1 MPTRSLALAFSHGAV
16 TLLAEHSLSKR
27 KMKDSKI
34 ISRIL
39 RLDKNI
45 YNELLV
51 QKDSLQKSIF
61 IYLTTSVLLT
71 LGVFRFINGVL
82 DFIKENLMAFQQE
95 LSTQEFSMIR
105 SLIDE
110 LEVAFNSENAFS
122 NIISSITSS
131 VISSGIGLVI
141 IYFVLKYLLRQESQ
155 PKNLLII
162 YCYSNI
168 PGLLIAPTFV
178 ISSIFVQGVLVTF
191 VAVFSIVT
199 FGSGLKQV
207 YSLRNI
213 EVILLLVSWMFGS
226 TILGSI

>member
-1 MPTRSLALAFSHGAV
+1 
-16 TLLAEHSLSKR
+16 
-27 KMKDSKI
+27 MKDSKI

-95 LSTQEFSMIR
+95 LSNQEFSMIR

-122 NIISSITSS
+122 NITSSITSS

-141 IYFVLKYLLRQESQ
+141 IYFVLKYLLRQDSE

-168 PGLLIAPTFV
+168 PGLLIAPSFV
-178 ISSIFVQGVLVTF
+178 ISSIFIQGVLVTF

-207 YSLRNI
+207 FSLRNI

>member
-1 MPTRSLALAFSHGAV
+1 
-16 TLLAEHSLSKR
+16 
-27 KMKDSKI
+27 MKDSKI

-51 QKDSLQKSIF
+51 LKDSLQKSIF
-61 IYLTTSVLLT
+61 IYLTSSILLT
-71 LGVFRFINGVL
+71 LGVFRFINGVV
-82 DFIKENLMAFQQE
+82 DFINENLMSFQQE

-122 NIISSITSS
+122 NITSSIKSS
-131 VISSGIGLVI
+131 VISSGLGLI
-141 IYFVLKYLLRQESQ
+141 IIFFVLKYLLRQDPE

-162 YCYSNI
+162 YFYSNV
-168 PGLLIAPTFV
+168 PALLITPTFV
-178 ISSIFVQGVLVTF
+178 ISSIFVQGILVTF

-226 TILGSI
+226 TMLGSI

>member
-1 MPTRSLALAFSHGAV
+1 
-16 TLLAEHSLSKR
+16 
-27 KMKDSKI
+27 
-34 ISRIL
+34 
-39 RLDKNI
+39 
-45 YNELLV
+45 
-51 QKDSLQKSIF
+51 
-61 IYLTTSVLLT
+61 LLT
-71 LGVFRFINGVL
+71 LGVFRFINGVV
-82 DFIKENLMAFQQE
+82 DFINENLMSFQQE

-122 NIISSITSS
+122 NITSSITSS
-131 VISSGIGLVI
+131 VISSGIGLI
-141 IYFVLKYLLRQESQ
+141 IIFFVLKYLLRQDPE
-155 PKNLLII
+155 PKNLVII
-162 YCYSNI
+162 YFYSNV
-168 PGLLIAPTFV
+168 PALLITPTFV
-178 ISSIFVQGVLVTF
+178 ISSIFVQGILVTF

>member
-1 MPTRSLALAFSHGAV
+1 
-16 TLLAEHSLSKR
+16 
-27 KMKDSKI
+27 MKDSKI

-82 DFIKENLMAFQQE
+82 DFIKENLMVFQQE
-95 LSTQEFSMIR
+95 LSNQEFSMIR

-122 NIISSITSS
+122 NITSSITSS

-141 IYFVLKYLLRQESQ
+141 IYFVLKYLLRQDSE

-226 TILGSI
+226 TVLGSI

>member
-1 MPTRSLALAFSHGAV
+1 
-16 TLLAEHSLSKR
+16 
-27 KMKDSKI
+27 MKDSKI

-61 IYLTTSVLLT
+61 IYLATSVLLT
-71 LGVFRFINGVL
+71 LGVFSFINGLL
-82 DFIKENLMAFQQE
+82 DFIKENLMSFQQE
-95 LSTQEFSMIR
+95 LSTQEFSMVR

-110 LEVAFNSENAFS
+110 MELAFNSENAFS
-122 NIISSITSS
+122 NIASSITSS
-131 VISSGIGLVI
+131 IISSGIGLII
-141 IYFVLKYLLRQESQ
+141 IYFVLKYLLRQDSD

-162 YCYSNI
+162 YCYSNV
-168 PGLLIAPTFV
+168 PCLLLAPTFL
-178 ISSIFVQGVLVTF
+178 ISSIFVQGIIVTI

-207 YSLRNI
+207 YLLRNI

>member
-1 MPTRSLALAFSHGAV
+1 
-16 TLLAEHSLSKR
+16 
-27 KMKDSKI
+27 MKDSKI

-45 YNELLV
+45 YNELLI

-71 LGVFRFINGVL
+71 LGVFSFINGLL
-82 DFIKENLMAFQQE
+82 DFIKENLMSFQQE
-95 LSTQEFSMIR
+95 LSTQEFSMVR

-110 LEVAFNSENAFS
+110 IELAFNSENAFS
-122 NIISSITSS
+122 NIASSITSS
-131 VISSGIGLVI
+131 IISSVIGLII
-141 IYFVLKYLLRQESQ
+141 IYFVLKYLLRQDSD

-162 YCYSNI
+162 YCYSNV
-168 PGLLIAPTFV
+168 PGLLIAPTFL
-178 ISSIFVQGVLVTF
+178 ISSIFVQGIIVTI

-207 YSLRNI
+207 YLLRNI

>member
-1 MPTRSLALAFSHGAV
+1 
-16 TLLAEHSLSKR
+16 
-27 KMKDSKI
+27 MKDSKI

-51 QKDSLQKSIF
+51 LKDSLQKSIF
-61 IYLTTSVLLT
+61 IYLTSSILLT
-71 LGVFRFINGVL
+71 LGVFRFINGVV
-82 DFIKENLMAFQQE
+82 DFINENLMSFQQE

-122 NIISSITSS
+122 NITSSITSS
-131 VISSGIGLVI
+131 VISSGLGLI
-141 IYFVLKYLLRQESQ
+141 IIFFVLKYLLRQDPE

-162 YCYSNI
+162 YFYSNV
-168 PGLLIAPTFV
+168 PALLITPTFV
-178 ISSIFVQGVLVTF
+178 ISSIFVQGILVTF

-199 FGSGLKQV
+199 FGS
-207 YSLRNI
+207 
-213 EVILLLVSWMFGS
+213 
-226 TILGSI
+226 

>member
-1 MPTRSLALAFSHGAV
+1 
-16 TLLAEHSLSKR
+16 
-27 KMKDSKI
+27 MKDSKI

-45 YNELLV
+45 YNELLI

-71 LGVFRFINGVL
+71 LGVFSFINGLL
-82 DFIKENLMAFQQE
+82 DFIKENLMSFQQE
-95 LSTQEFSMIR
+95 LSTQEFSMVR

-110 LEVAFNSENAFS
+110 MELAFNSENAFS
-122 NIISSITSS
+122 NIASSITSS
-131 VISSGIGLVI
+131 IISSGIGLII
-141 IYFVLKYLLRQESQ
+141 IYFVLKYLLRQDSD

-162 YCYSNI
+162 YCYSNV
-168 PGLLIAPTFV
+168 PGLLIAPTFL
-178 ISSIFVQGVLVTF
+178 ISSIFAQGFLVTF

-207 YSLRNI
+207 YLLRNI

>member
-1 MPTRSLALAFSHGAV
+1 
-16 TLLAEHSLSKR
+16 
-27 KMKDSKI
+27 MKDSKI

-82 DFIKENLMAFQQE
+82 DFIKENLMVFQQE
-95 LSTQEFSMIR
+95 LSNQEFSMIR

-122 NIISSITSS
+122 NITSSITSS

-141 IYFVLKYLLRQESQ
+141 IYFVLKYLLRQDSE

-168 PGLLIAPTFV
+168 PGLLIAPSFV

-207 YSLRNI
+207 FSLRNI

>member
-1 MPTRSLALAFSHGAV
+1 
-16 TLLAEHSLSKR
+16 
-27 KMKDSKI
+27 MKDSKI

-45 YNELLV
+45 YNELLI

-71 LGVFRFINGVL
+71 LGVFSFINGLL
-82 DFIKENLMAFQQE
+82 DFIKENLMSFQQE
-95 LSTQEFSMIR
+95 LSTQEFSMVR

-110 LEVAFNSENAFS
+110 MELAFNSENAFS
-122 NIISSITSS
+122 NIASSITSS
-131 VISSGIGLVI
+131 IISSGIGLII
-141 IYFVLKYLLRQESQ
+141 IYFVLKYLLRQDSD

-162 YCYSNI
+162 YCYSNV
-168 PGLLIAPTFV
+168 PGLLIAPTFL
-178 ISSIFVQGVLVTF
+178 ISSIFVQGFLVTF

-226 TILGSI
+226 TIFGSI

>member
-1 MPTRSLALAFSHGAV
+1 
-16 TLLAEHSLSKR
+16 
-27 KMKDSKI
+27 MKDSKI

-45 YNELLV
+45 YNEMLV

-82 DFIKENLMAFQQE
+82 DFIKANLMGFQQE
-95 LSTQEFSMIR
+95 LSTQEFSMVR

-110 LEVAFNSENAFS
+110 LELAFNSDNAFS
-122 NIISSITSS
+122 NMISSITSS
-131 VISSGIGLVI
+131 IISSAIGLVI
-141 IYFVLKYLLRQESQ
+141 IYFVLKYLLRQDSE

-162 YCYSNI
+162 SCYSNV
-168 PGLLIAPTFV
+168 PGLLIAPTFL
-178 ISSIFVQGVLVTF
+178 ISSIFVQGVFVTF

-213 EVILLLVSWMFGS
+213 EVVLLLVSWMFGS
-226 TILGSI
+226 TILGSV

>member
-1 MPTRSLALAFSHGAV
+1 
-16 TLLAEHSLSKR
+16 
-27 KMKDSKI
+27 MKDSKI

-51 QKDSLQKSIF
+51 QKDSLKKSIF

-71 LGVFRFINGVL
+71 LGVFRFINGLL

-110 LEVAFNSENAFS
+110 LEVAFNSDNAFS
-122 NIISSITSS
+122 NITSSITSS
-131 VISSGIGLVI
+131 IISSGIGLVI
-141 IYFVLKYLLRQESQ
+141 IYFVLKYLLRQDSE

-162 YCYSNI
+162 YCYSNV
-168 PGLLIAPTFV
+168 PGLLIAPTFL
-178 ISSIFVQGVLVTF
+178 ISSIFVQGFLVTF
-191 VAVFSIVT
+191 VAILSIVT

-213 EVILLLVSWMFGS
+213 EVVLLLVSWMFGS

>member
-1 MPTRSLALAFSHGAV
+1 
-16 TLLAEHSLSKR
+16 
-27 KMKDSKI
+27 MKDSKI

-213 EVILLLVSWMFGS
+213 EVILLIVSWMFGS

>member
-1 MPTRSLALAFSHGAV
+1 
-16 TLLAEHSLSKR
+16 
-27 KMKDSKI
+27 MKDSKI

-71 LGVFRFINGVL
+71 LGVFRFINGIL

-122 NIISSITSS
+122 NITSSITSS
-131 VISSGIGLVI
+131 VISSGVGLVI

>member
-1 MPTRSLALAFSHGAV
+1 
-16 TLLAEHSLSKR
+16 
-27 KMKDSKI
+27 MKDSKI

-51 QKDSLQKSIF
+51 LKDSLQKSIF
-61 IYLTTSVLLT
+61 IYLATSVLLT

-82 DFIKENLMAFQQE
+82 DLMKENLGAFQQE
-95 LSTQEFSMIR
+95 LSNQEFSMIR
-105 SLIDE
+105 SLIAE
-110 LEVAFNSENAFS
+110 LEVTFNSENAFS

-131 VISSGIGLVI
+131 LISSAIGLI
-141 IYFVLKYLLRQESQ
+141 IIFFVLKYLLRQDSEL
-155 PKNLLII
+155 KNLLII
-162 YCYSNI
+162 YCYSNV
-168 PGLLIAPTFV
+168 PGLLIAPTFI
-178 ISSIFVQGVLVTF
+178 ISSIFVQGILVTF
-191 VAVFSIVT
+191 VAVFSILT

>member
-1 MPTRSLALAFSHGAV
+1 
-16 TLLAEHSLSKR
+16 
-27 KMKDSKI
+27 MKDSKI

-71 LGVFRFINGVL
+71 LGVFRFINGIL

-122 NIISSITSS
+122 NITSSITSS
-131 VISSGIGLVI
+131 VISSGVGLVI

-213 EVILLLVSWMFGS
+213 EVILLLVSWIFGS
-226 TILGSI
+226 TILG

>member
-1 MPTRSLALAFSHGAV
+1 
-16 TLLAEHSLSKR
+16 
-27 KMKDSKI
+27 MKDSKI

-95 LSTQEFSMIR
+95 LSNQEFSMIR

-122 NIISSITSS
+122 NITSSITSS

-141 IYFVLKYLLRQESQ
+141 IYFVLKYLLRQDSE

-168 PGLLIAPTFV
+168 PGLLIAPSFV
-178 ISSIFVQGVLVTF
+178 ISSIFIQGVLVTF

>member
-1 MPTRSLALAFSHGAV
+1 
-16 TLLAEHSLSKR
+16 
-27 KMKDSKI
+27 MKDSKI

-51 QKDSLQKSIF
+51 LKDSLQKSIF
-61 IYLTTSVLLT
+61 IYLTSSILLT
-71 LGVFRFINGVL
+71 LGVFRFINGVV
-82 DFIKENLMAFQQE
+82 DFINENLMSFQQE

-110 LEVAFNSENAFS
+110 LKVAFNSENAFS
-122 NIISSITSS
+122 NITSSITSS
-131 VISSGIGLVI
+131 VISSGLGLI
-141 IYFVLKYLLRQESQ
+141 IIFFVLKYLLRQDPE

-162 YCYSNI
+162 YFYSNV
-168 PGLLIAPTFV
+168 PALLITPTFV
-178 ISSIFVQGVLVTF
+178 ISSIFVQGILVTF

>member
-1 MPTRSLALAFSHGAV
+1 
-16 TLLAEHSLSKR
+16 
-27 KMKDSKI
+27 MKDSKI

-82 DFIKENLMAFQQE
+82 DFIKENLMVFQQE
-95 LSTQEFSMIR
+95 LSNQEFSMIR

-122 NIISSITSS
+122 NITSSITSS

-141 IYFVLKYLLRQESQ
+141 IYFVLKYLLRQDSE

-168 PGLLIAPTFV
+168 PGLLIAPSFV
-178 ISSIFVQGVLVTF
+178 ISSIFIQGVLVTF

>member
-1 MPTRSLALAFSHGAV
+1 
-16 TLLAEHSLSKR
+16 
-27 KMKDSKI
+27 MKDSKI

-71 LGVFRFINGVL
+71 LGVFSFINGLL
-82 DFIKENLMAFQQE
+82 DFIKENLMSFQQE
-95 LSTQEFSMIR
+95 LSTQEFSMVR

-110 LEVAFNSENAFS
+110 IELAFNSENAFS
-122 NIISSITSS
+122 NIASSITSS
-131 VISSGIGLVI
+131 IISSGIGLII
-141 IYFVLKYLLRQESQ
+141 IYFVLKYLLRQDSD

-162 YCYSNI
+162 YCYSNV
-168 PGLLIAPTFV
+168 PGLLIAPTFL
-178 ISSIFVQGVLVTF
+178 ISSIFAQGVLVTF

-207 YSLRNI
+207 YLLRNI

>member
-1 MPTRSLALAFSHGAV
+1 
-16 TLLAEHSLSKR
+16 
-27 KMKDSKI
+27 MKDSKI

-51 QKDSLQKSIF
+51 QKDSFQKSIF

>member
-1 MPTRSLALAFSHGAV
+1 
-16 TLLAEHSLSKR
+16 
-27 KMKDSKI
+27 MKDSKI

-122 NIISSITSS
+122 NITSSITSS

>member
-1 MPTRSLALAFSHGAV
+1 
-16 TLLAEHSLSKR
+16 
-27 KMKDSKI
+27 MKDSKI

-71 LGVFRFINGVL
+71 LGVFRFINRVL

-95 LSTQEFSMIR
+95 LSTQEFSMVR

-110 LEVAFNSENAFS
+110 LELAFNNDNAFS
-122 NIISSITSS
+122 NITSSITSS
-131 VISSGIGLVI
+131 IISSGIGLVI
-141 IYFVLKYLLRQESQ
+141 IYFVLKYLLRQDSD

-162 YCYSNI
+162 YCYSNV
-168 PGLLIAPTFV
+168 PGLLIAPTFL
-178 ISSIFVQGVLVTF
+178 ISSIFVQGFLVTF

-226 TILGSI
+226 TIFGSI

>member
-1 MPTRSLALAFSHGAV
+1 
-16 TLLAEHSLSKR
+16 
-27 KMKDSKI
+27 MKDSKI

-122 NIISSITSS
+122 NITSSITSS
-131 VISSGIGLVI
+131 VISSGVGLVI

>member
-1 MPTRSLALAFSHGAV
+1 
-16 TLLAEHSLSKR
+16 
-27 KMKDSKI
+27 MKDSKI

-71 LGVFRFINGVL
+71 LGVFRFINGIL

>member
-1 MPTRSLALAFSHGAV
+1 
-16 TLLAEHSLSKR
+16 
-27 KMKDSKI
+27 MKDSKI

-82 DFIKENLMAFQQE
+82 DFIKENLMVFQQE
-95 LSTQEFSMIR
+95 LSNQEFSMIR

-122 NIISSITSS
+122 NITSSITSS

-141 IYFVLKYLLRQESQ
+141 IYFVLKYLLRQDSE

-168 PGLLIAPTFV
+168 PGLLIAPSFV

>member
-1 MPTRSLALAFSHGAV
+1 
-16 TLLAEHSLSKR
+16 
-27 KMKDSKI
+27 MKDSKI

-61 IYLTTSVLLT
+61 VYLTTSVLLT
-71 LGVFRFINGVL
+71 LGVFRFINRVL

-95 LSTQEFSMIR
+95 LSTQEFSMVR

-110 LEVAFNSENAFS
+110 LELDFNSDNVFS
-122 NIISSITSS
+122 NITSSITASI
-131 VISSGIGLVI
+131 ISSGIGLVI
-141 IYFVLKYLLRQESQ
+141 IYFVLKYLLRQDSD

-162 YCYSNI
+162 YCYSNV
-168 PGLLIAPTFV
+168 PGLLIAPTFL
-178 ISSIFVQGVLVTF
+178 ISSIFVQGFLVTF

-226 TILGSI
+226 TIFGSI

>member
-1 MPTRSLALAFSHGAV
+1 
-16 TLLAEHSLSKR
+16 
-27 KMKDSKI
+27 MKDSKI

-71 LGVFRFINGVL
+71 LGVFRFINGIL

-122 NIISSITSS
+122 NITSSITSS

>member
-1 MPTRSLALAFSHGAV
+1 
-16 TLLAEHSLSKR
+16 
-27 KMKDSKI
+27 MKDSKI

-51 QKDSLQKSIF
+51 LKDSLQKSIF

-82 DFIKENLMAFQQE
+82 DLMKENLGAFQQE
-95 LSTQEFSMIR
+95 LSNQEFSMIR
-105 SLIDE
+105 SLIAE
-110 LEVAFNSENAFS
+110 LEVTFNSENAFS

-131 VISSGIGLVI
+131 LISSVIGLI
-141 IYFVLKYLLRQESQ
+141 IIFFVLKYLLRQDPEI
-155 PKNLLII
+155 KNLLII
-162 YCYSNI
+162 YCYSNV
-168 PGLLIAPTFV
+168 PGLLIAPTFI
-178 ISSIFVQGVLVTF
+178 ISSIFAQGILVTF

>member
-1 MPTRSLALAFSHGAV
+1 
-16 TLLAEHSLSKR
+16 
-27 KMKDSKI
+27 MKDSKI

-71 LGVFRFINGVL
+71 LGVFSFINGLL
-82 DFIKENLMAFQQE
+82 DFIKENLMSFQQE
-95 LSTQEFSMIR
+95 LSTQEFSMVR

-110 LEVAFNSENAFS
+110 MELAFNSENAFS
-122 NIISSITSS
+122 NIASSITSS
-131 VISSGIGLVI
+131 IISSVIGLII
-141 IYFVLKYLLRQESQ
+141 IYFVLKYLLRQDSD

-162 YCYSNI
+162 YCYSNV
-168 PGLLIAPTFV
+168 PGLLIAPTFL
-178 ISSIFVQGVLVTF
+178 ISSIFVQGIIVTI

-207 YSLRNI
+207 YLLRNI

>member
-1 MPTRSLALAFSHGAV
+1 
-16 TLLAEHSLSKR
+16 
-27 KMKDSKI
+27 MKDSKI

-82 DFIKENLMAFQQE
+82 DFIKENLMVFQQE
-95 LSTQEFSMIR
+95 LSNQEFSMIR

-122 NIISSITSS
+122 NITSSITSS

-141 IYFVLKYLLRQESQ
+141 IYFVLRYLLRQDSE

-168 PGLLIAPTFV
+168 PGLLIAPSFV

>member
-1 MPTRSLALAFSHGAV
+1 
-16 TLLAEHSLSKR
+16 
-27 KMKDSKI
+27 MKDSKI

-82 DFIKENLMAFQQE
+82 DFIKENLMVFQQE
-95 LSTQEFSMIR
+95 LSNQEFSMIR

-141 IYFVLKYLLRQESQ
+141 IYFVLKYLLRQDSE

-168 PGLLIAPTFV
+168 PGLLIAPSFV

>member
-1 MPTRSLALAFSHGAV
+1 
-16 TLLAEHSLSKR
+16 
-27 KMKDSKI
+27 MKDSKI

-95 LSTQEFSMIR
+95 LSNQEFSMIR

-122 NIISSITSS
+122 NITSSITSS

-141 IYFVLKYLLRQESQ
+141 IYFVLKYLLRQDSE

-168 PGLLIAPTFV
+168 PGLLIAPSFV
-178 ISSIFVQGVLVTF
+178 ISSIFVQGILVTF

>member
-1 MPTRSLALAFSHGAV
+1 
-16 TLLAEHSLSKR
+16 
-27 KMKDSKI
+27 MKDSKI

-45 YNELLV
+45 YNELLI

-71 LGVFRFINGVL
+71 LGVFSFINGLL
-82 DFIKENLMAFQQE
+82 DFIKENLMSFQQE
-95 LSTQEFSMIR
+95 LSTQEFSMVR

-110 LEVAFNSENAFS
+110 MELAFNSENAFS
-122 NIISSITSS
+122 NIASSITSS
-131 VISSGIGLVI
+131 IISSVIGLII
-141 IYFVLKYLLRQESQ
+141 IYFVLKYLLRQDSD

-162 YCYSNI
+162 YCYSNV
-168 PGLLIAPTFV
+168 PGLLIAPTFL
-178 ISSIFVQGVLVTF
+178 ISSIFVQGIIVTI

-207 YSLRNI
+207 YLLRNI

>member
-1 MPTRSLALAFSHGAV
+1 
-16 TLLAEHSLSKR
+16 
-27 KMKDSKI
+27 MKDSKI

-51 QKDSLQKSIF
+51 LKDSLQKSIF
-61 IYLTTSVLLT
+61 IYLTSSILLT
-71 LGVFRFINGVL
+71 LGVFRFINGVV
-82 DFIKENLMAFQQE
+82 DFINENLMSFQQE

-110 LEVAFNSENAFS
+110 LKVAFNSENAFS
-122 NIISSITSS
+122 NITSSITSS
-131 VISSGIGLVI
+131 VISSGLGLI
-141 IYFVLKYLLRQESQ
+141 ISFFVLKYLLRQDPE
-155 PKNLLII
+155 PKNLVII
-162 YCYSNI
+162 YFYSNV
-168 PGLLIAPTFV
+168 PALLITPTFV
-178 ISSIFVQGVLVTF
+178 ISSIFVQGILVTF

>member
-1 MPTRSLALAFSHGAV
+1 
-16 TLLAEHSLSKR
+16 
-27 KMKDSKI
+27 MKDSKI

-95 LSTQEFSMIR
+95 LSNQEFSMIR

-122 NIISSITSS
+122 NITSSITLS

-141 IYFVLKYLLRQESQ
+141 IYFVLKYLLRQDSE

-168 PGLLIAPTFV
+168 PGLLIAPSFV

-226 TILGSI
+226 TVLGSI

>member
-1 MPTRSLALAFSHGAV
+1 
-16 TLLAEHSLSKR
+16 
-27 KMKDSKI
+27 MKDSKI

-51 QKDSLQKSIF
+51 LKDSLQKSIF
-61 IYLTTSVLLT
+61 IYLTSSILLT
-71 LGVFRFINGVL
+71 LGVFRFINGVV
-82 DFIKENLMAFQQE
+82 DFINENLMSFQQE

-122 NIISSITSS
+122 NITSSITSS
-131 VISSGIGLVI
+131 VISSGLGLI
-141 IYFVLKYLLRQESQ
+141 IIFFVLKYLLRQDPE
-155 PKNLLII
+155 PKNLVII
-162 YCYSNI
+162 YFYSNV
-168 PGLLIAPTFV
+168 PALLITPTFV
-178 ISSIFVQGVLVTF
+178 ISSIFVQGILVTF